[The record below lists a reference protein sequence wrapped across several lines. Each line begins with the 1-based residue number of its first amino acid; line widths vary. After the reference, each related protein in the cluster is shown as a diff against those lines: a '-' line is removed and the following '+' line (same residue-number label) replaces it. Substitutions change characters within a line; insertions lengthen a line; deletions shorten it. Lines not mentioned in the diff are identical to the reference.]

1 MSEILVKLEVAQP
14 RRMFGVLLLFGL
26 GLTMIYIS
34 ASSPPSK
41 LYELAVLLG
50 FAALFIWS
58 GVRLYRATADT
69 ILLTRES
76 ISTASGIEIC
86 RIEDIDNT
94 DRGFFAFKPTN
105 GFLVRTKTPKAR
117 HWSPGLWW
125 RFGRKIGIGGVTSP
139 RQAKEMVAI
148 IDMMVKERDQKDV

>member
-1 MSEILVKLEVAQP
+1 MPEILVKLEVAQP
-14 RRMFGVLLLFGL
+14 RRMFGVILLFGL
-26 GLTMIYIS
+26 GLTMLYIS

-41 LYELAVLLG
+41 IGELAVLLG
-50 FAALFIWS
+50 FAGLFIWS

-69 ILLTRES
+69 VLMTRES
-76 ISTASGIEIC
+76 ITTASGAEIC

-105 GFLVRTKTPKAR
+105 GFLIRTKTAQSR

-125 RFGRKIGIGGVTSP
+125 RFGKKIGIGGVTSP
-139 RQAKEMVAI
+139 RQAKEMVAM
-148 IDMMVKERDQKDV
+148 IDLLVQERNRKDT